1 MDKKR
6 LIFDW
11 YRERLSGLPGVRLN
25 VQRPWA
31 RSIYWMSSIVLE
43 EGGEAARNRVM
54 ATLKQSGVDS
64 RPFFRPISSLPMY
77 RNRKKQNPVAYE
89 LASQGINL
97 PSGHNLTEPE
107 VDYICGVLRESLS
120 AARSRSRSLTL
131 IIWGE
136 KIVVDF

>member
-1 MDKKR
+1 
-6 LIFDW
+6 
-11 YRERLSGLPGVRLN
+11 
-25 VQRPWA
+25 
-31 RSIYWMSSIVLE
+31 MSSIVLE
-43 EGGEAARNRVM
+43 EGGEAPQRNRVM

-120 AARSRSRSLTL
+120 ARSRAAA
-131 IIWGE
+131 
-136 KIVVDF
+136 